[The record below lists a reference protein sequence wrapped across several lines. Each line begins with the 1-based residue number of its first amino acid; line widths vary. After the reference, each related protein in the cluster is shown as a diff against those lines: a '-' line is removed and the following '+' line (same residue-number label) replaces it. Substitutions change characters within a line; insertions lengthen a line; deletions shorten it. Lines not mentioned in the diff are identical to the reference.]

1 MNTIT
6 TEQPGA
12 ASYPRLDIDFNTP
25 EMIADPWA
33 VLEKVRDAGTLVWN
47 ERGYWMT
54 AHDRVCRQI
63 LNKPEIFRQ
72 DGVMVEFFGPD
83 AFISIDQKRAHN
95 ELRDVWVGNF
105 SREAVA
111 ALAAF
116 VRGVTNDLLDKVEPE
131 LKAGGKVDLTATLC
145 RPLPAYVIA
154 HMMGVSEDNIPLVI
168 EWSDRMSEAST
179 SGFPIDYDNDPYWL
193 ASELAKKELATFL
206 VEQFAYRRKNP
217 GNDIISRLVNSEIGQ
232 RLTEN
237 AMVVNVRQLLFAGN
251 ETTAKWLGHIIHTL
265 GDRADDRRA
274 IVADRSLLP
283 GAHEEVMRWQGVVQ
297 MAPRGVTQEG
307 VVVEG
312 REIAPGTQIFML
324 TGAANRDPTRF
335 DRPAEF
341 DIRRESKPHLGFG
354 FGLHTCLGAILA
366 RMEAQVVISTLLD
379 RIPDYRIAETV
390 KYGDFSLRGPAA
402 VWVELD
408 KG

>member
-6 TEQPGA
+6 TTERGA
-12 ASYPRLDIDFNTP
+12 ADYPRLDIDFNTP

-33 VLEKVRDAGTLVWN
+33 VLETVRQAGSLVWN

-63 LNKPEIFRQ
+63 LNRPDLFGQ

-83 AFISIDQKRAHN
+83 AFISIDEKRAHN

-105 SREAVA
+105 SREAIA

-116 VRGVTNDLLDKVEPE
+116 VRGVANDMLDKVVPE
-131 LKAGGKVDLTATLC
+131 LEAGNKIDIMAALC

-154 HMMGVSEDNIPLVI
+154 HMMGVSDDNIPRVI
-168 EWSDRMSEAST
+168 HWSDRMSEAAT

-193 ASELAKKELATFL
+193 ASEKAKTELAAFL

-217 GNDIISRLVNSEIGQ
+217 GEDIISRLVNSEIGQ

-265 GDRADDRRA
+265 GDRSADRKA
-274 IVADRSLLP
+274 IVADRALLP
-283 GAHEEVMRWQGVVQ
+283 GALEEVMRWQGVVQ

-307 VVVEG
+307 TVVEG
-312 REIAPGTQIFML
+312 LEIEVGKQIFML

-341 DIRRESKPHLGFG
+341 DIRRKSKPHLGFG

-366 RMEAQVVISTLLD
+366 RMEARVVMSVLLD
-379 RIPDYRIAETV
+379 RIPDYRIAEPV
-390 KYGDFSLRGPAA
+390 KYGDFSLRGPTA
-402 VWVELD
+402 VWIELAS
-408 KG
+408 

>member
-1 MNTIT
+1 VTAT
-6 TEQPGA
+6 TEKSGVGT
-12 ASYPRLDIDFNTP
+12 SPRLDIDFNTP
-25 EMIADPWA
+25 DMIADPWA
-33 VLEKVRDAGTLVWN
+33 TLETVRDAGALVWN

-63 LNKPEIFRQ
+63 LNKPELFGQ

-83 AFISIDQKRAHN
+83 AFISIDEKRAHN

-105 SREAVA
+105 SREAIS
-111 ALAAF
+111 ALAGF
-116 VRGVTNDLLDKVEPE
+116 VRGVANDMLDKVEPALE
-131 LKAGGKVDLTATLC
+131 AGNKVDVMAALC

-154 HMMGVSEDNIPLVI
+154 HMMGVSDDNIPRVI
-168 EWSDRMSEAST
+168 EWSDRMSEAAT

-193 ASELAKKELATFL
+193 ASERAKKELAGFL

-217 GNDIISRLVNSEIGQ
+217 GDDIISRLVNSGIGQ

-265 GDRADDRRA
+265 GERPADRAA
-274 IVADRSLLP
+274 IVKDRALLP
-283 GAHEEVMRWQGVVQ
+283 GALEEVMRWQGVVQ
-297 MAPRGVTQEG
+297 MAPRGVTRDG
-307 VVVEG
+307 TVVEG
-312 REIAPGTQIFML
+312 IAIEPGTQIFML

-335 DRPAEF
+335 DRPDEF
-341 DIRRESKPHLGFG
+341 DIRREPKPHLGFG

-366 RMEAQVVISTLLD
+366 RMEAKVVMSTLLD
-379 RIPDYRIAETV
+379 RIPHYRIAEPV
-390 KYGDFSLRGPAA
+390 RYGDFSLRGPTA
-402 VWVELD
+402 VWIELD
-408 KG
+408 NG

>member
-6 TEQPGA
+6 TAERGA
-12 ASYPRLDIDFNTP
+12 ADYPRLDIDFNTP

-33 VLEKVRDAGTLVWN
+33 VLETVRQAGSLVWN

-63 LNKPEIFRQ
+63 LNRPDLFGQ

-83 AFISIDQKRAHN
+83 AFISIDEKKAHN
-95 ELRDVWVGNF
+95 ELRDVWVRNF
-105 SREAVA
+105 SREAIA

-116 VRGVTNDLLDKVEPE
+116 VRGVANDMLDKVVPALE
-131 LKAGGKVDLTATLC
+131 AGNKVDIMAALC

-154 HMMGVSEDNIPLVI
+154 HMMGVSDDNIPRVI
-168 EWSDRMSEAST
+168 HWSDRMSEAAT

-193 ASELAKKELATFL
+193 ASEKAKTELAAFL

-217 GNDIISRLVNSEIGQ
+217 GEDIISRLVNSEIGQ

-265 GDRADDRRA
+265 GDRPAERKA
-274 IVADRSLLP
+274 IVADRKLLP
-283 GAHEEVMRWQGVVQ
+283 GALEEVMRWQGVVQ
-297 MAPRGVTQEG
+297 MAPRGVTQQG
-307 VVVEG
+307 TVVEG
-312 REIAPGTQIFML
+312 LEIDVGKQIFML

-366 RMEAQVVISTLLD
+366 RMEARVVMSALLD
-379 RIPDYRIAETV
+379 RIPDYRIAEPV
-390 KYGDFSLRGPAA
+390 KYGDFSLRGPTA
-402 VWVELD
+402 VWIELD
-408 KG
+408 S

>member
-1 MNTIT
+1 VTAT
-6 TEQPGA
+6 TTMDNGA
-12 ASYPRLDIDFNTP
+12 GTYPRLDIDFNTP

-33 VLEKVRDAGTLVWN
+33 VLEKVRAAGSLVWN

-63 LNKPEIFRQ
+63 LNRPDLFGQ

-83 AFISIDQKRAHN
+83 AFISIDEKRAHN

-105 SREAVA
+105 SREAIA
-111 ALAAF
+111 ALAEY
-116 VRGVTNDLLDKVEPE
+116 VRGVANDMLDKVVPE
-131 LKAGGKVDLTATLC
+131 LEAGNKVDIMAALC

-154 HMMGVSEDNIPLVI
+154 YMMGVSDDNIPRVI
-168 EWSDRMSEAST
+168 NWSDRMSEAAT

-193 ASELAKKELATFL
+193 ASERAKKELAAFL
-206 VEQFAYRRKNP
+206 VDQFAYRRKNP
-217 GNDIISRLVNSEIGQ
+217 GEDIISRLVNSEIGQ

-265 GDRADDRRA
+265 GDRSEDRKA
-274 IVADRSLLP
+274 IVADRALLP
-283 GAHEEVMRWQGVVQ
+283 GALEEVMRWQGVVQ
-297 MAPRGVTQEG
+297 MAPRGVTQKG
-307 VVVEG
+307 TVVEG
-312 REIAPGTQIFML
+312 LEIEVGKQIFML

-335 DRPAEF
+335 DRPADF

-366 RMEAQVVISTLLD
+366 RMEARVVMTALLD
-379 RIPDYRIAETV
+379 RIPNYRIAEPV
-390 KYGDFSLRGPAA
+390 KYGDFSLRGPTA
-402 VWVELD
+402 VWIEFD

>member
-6 TEQPGA
+6 TAERGA
-12 ASYPRLDIDFNTP
+12 ADYPRLDIDFNTP

-33 VLEKVRDAGTLVWN
+33 VLEKVRQAGTLVWN

-63 LNKPEIFRQ
+63 LNKPELFGQ

-83 AFISIDQKRAHN
+83 AFISIDEKRAHN

-105 SREAVA
+105 SREAIA
-111 ALAAF
+111 ALAEF
-116 VRGVTNDLLDKVEPE
+116 VRGVANDMLDKVVPQLE
-131 LKAGGKVDLTATLC
+131 AGNKVEIMAALC

-154 HMMGVSEDNIPLVI
+154 HMMGVSDDNIPLVI
-168 EWSDRMSEAST
+168 NWSDRMSEAAT

-193 ASELAKKELATFL
+193 ASERAKKELAGFL

-217 GNDIISRLVNSEIGQ
+217 GDDIISRLVNSEIGQ

-265 GDRADDRRA
+265 GDRAEDRRA

-283 GAHEEVMRWQGVVQ
+283 GALEEVMRWQGVVQ
-297 MAPRGVTQEG
+297 MAPRGVTREG
-307 VVVEG
+307 TVVEG
-312 REIAPGTQIFML
+312 IEIETGKQIFML

-335 DRPAEF
+335 DQPDEF

-366 RMEAQVVISTLLD
+366 RMEAQVVMSTLLD
-379 RIPDYRIAETV
+379 RLPAYRIAEPV
-390 KYGDFSLRGPAA
+390 KYGDFSLRGPTA
-402 VWVELD
+402 VWLELG

>member
-6 TEQPGA
+6 TAARGA
-12 ASYPRLDIDFNTP
+12 ADFPRLDIDFNTP

-33 VLEKVRDAGTLVWN
+33 VLETVREAGTLVWN

-63 LNKPEIFRQ
+63 LNKPELFGQ
-72 DGVMVEFFGPD
+72 DGVMVEFFSPD
-83 AFISIDQKRAHN
+83 AFISIDEKRAHN
-95 ELRDVWVGNF
+95 ELRDVWVANF
-105 SREAVA
+105 SREAIA
-111 ALAAF
+111 ALAEF
-116 VRGVTNDLLDKVEPE
+116 VRGVANDMLDKVEPD
-131 LKAGGKVDLTATLC
+131 LRAGNKVEIMAALC

-154 HMMGVSEDNIPLVI
+154 YMMGLSDDNIPLVI
-168 EWSDRMSEAST
+168 NWSDRMSEAAT
-179 SGFPIDYDNDPYWL
+179 SGFPIDYDTDPYWL
-193 ASELAKKELATFL
+193 ASERAKTELAAFL

-217 GNDIISRLVNSEIGQ
+217 GDDIISRLVNSEIGQ

-237 AMVVNVRQLLFAGN
+237 AMVANVRQLLFAGN

-265 GDRADDRRA
+265 GERREDRAA

-283 GAHEEVMRWQGVVQ
+283 GALEEVMRWQGVVQ

-307 VVVEG
+307 TVVEG
-312 REIAPGTQIFML
+312 IAIEIGKQIFML

-341 DIRRESKPHLGFG
+341 DIRREPKPHLGFG

-366 RMEAQVVISTLLD
+366 RMEARVVISTLLD
-379 RIPDYRIAETV
+379 RVPDYRIAETV

-402 VWVELD
+402 AWIELD

>member
-1 MNTIT
+1 MNSVTNA
-6 TEQPGA
+6 ERA
-12 ASYPRLDIDFNTP
+12 AGYPRLDIDFNTP

-33 VLEKVRDAGTLVWN
+33 VLETVREAGSLVWN

-63 LNKPEIFRQ
+63 LNHPELFGQ
-72 DGVMVEFFGPD
+72 DGVMVEFFDPA
-83 AFISIDQKRAHN
+83 AFISIDEKKAHN

-105 SREAVA
+105 SREAIAELATFVEQVA
-111 ALAAF
+111 
-116 VRGVTNDLLDKVEPE
+116 NDMLDKVVPDLE
-131 LKAGGKVDLTATLC
+131 AGGKVDIMAALC

-154 HMMGVSEDNIPLVI
+154 HMMGLSDDNIPRVI
-168 EWSDRMSEAST
+168 HWSDRMSEAAT

-193 ASELAKKELATFL
+193 ASEKAKTDLAAFL
-206 VEQFAYRRKNP
+206 VEQFAYRREHP
-217 GNDIISRLVNSEIGQ
+217 GDDVISRLVNSEIG
-232 RLTEN
+232 RKLTEH

-265 GDRADDRRA
+265 GDRPKDRKA

-283 GAHEEVMRWQGVVQ
+283 GALEEVMRWQGVVQ

-307 VVVEG
+307 TVVEG
-312 REIAPGTQIFML
+312 IEIEVGKQIFML

-341 DIRRESKPHLGFG
+341 DIHREAKPHLGFG

-366 RMEAQVVISTLLD
+366 RMEARVVMSALLD
-379 RIPDYRIAETV
+379 RVPDYRIAETV
-390 KYGDFSLRGPAA
+390 KYGDFSLRGPTA
-402 VWVELD
+402 VWIELD
-408 KG
+408 RS